1 MRRCFVALALVLAAC
16 SATRTELEPLAR
28 ARVASDYG
36 SYSLRRVGVLP
47 FVGETVEVEHGKAL
61 QRTFAAELVGHVP
74 FEVVQL
80 DLADLEEVP
89 RHDPLRRGR
98 TKPEAVLELARR
110 YRLDGV
116 LVGTVTELS
125 TWPHAR
131 AGIEVDLVAS
141 ETGMAIWSGRIHVD
155 AAQQSTREHLE
166 RWLDDTRSTQAE
178 LEGADVWLMSPRRL
192 VEFAAAQVAGLL

>member
-1 MRRCFVALALVLAAC
+1 MMRCFAVLALLFAAC
-16 SATRTELEPLAR
+16 TSTRAELDPIAR
-28 ARVASDYG
+28 ARVASDY
-36 SYSLRRVGVLP
+36 STYALRRVGVLP
-47 FVGETVEVEHGKAL
+47 FVGEAVEIEHGKAL

-74 FEVVQL
+74 FEVVPL
-80 DLADLEEVP
+80 DQADLEEVEA
-89 RHDPLRRGR
+89 HDPLRRGR
-98 TKPEAVLELARR
+98 TRPEAVLELARR

-141 ETGMAIWSGRIHVD
+141 ETGMAIWTGRTQVD
-155 AAQQSTREHLE
+155 AAQQSTREHLQ

-178 LEGADVWLMSPRRL
+178 LEGVDVWLMSPRRL
-192 VEFAAAQVAGLL
+192 VEFAAAQVAALL